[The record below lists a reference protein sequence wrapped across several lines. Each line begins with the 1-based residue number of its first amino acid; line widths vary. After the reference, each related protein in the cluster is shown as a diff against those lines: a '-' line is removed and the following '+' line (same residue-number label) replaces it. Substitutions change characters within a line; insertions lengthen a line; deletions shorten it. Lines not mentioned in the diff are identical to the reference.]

1 MLYQEFL
8 IDKIT
13 NCIEE
18 KATGRTYETTQQL
31 VTQEEIKKVHK
42 KDGWLFNWK
51 TEYQQANHQVYKLLV
66 AGSEQIQGL
75 LSLEPIKSQQYIELH
90 LIETAPH
97 NYGSK
102 KLFLGVP
109 GNLVAFAC
117 KMSFEL
123 GFDGFVAFNAKT
135 QLIDHYI
142 KTLGAQILYGNN
154 RMGIFTKE
162 AKILVNSYYESYF
175 DD

>member
-1 MLYQEFL
+1 MPYQEFL

-18 KATGRTYETTQQL
+18 KATGRIFATTSLL
-31 VTQEEIKKVHK
+31 VTLEEIKKVHK

-51 TEYQQANHQVYKLLV
+51 TEYQQANHQIYKLSIT
-66 AGSEQIQGL
+66 GNQHIQGL
-75 LSLEPIKSQQYIELH
+75 ISLEPIKSQQYIELH
-90 LIETAPH
+90 LIESAPH
-97 NYGSK
+97 NYGAK
-102 KLFLGVP
+102 KQFLGVL

-123 GFDGFVAFNAKT
+123 GFDGFVAFTAKT
-135 QLIDHYI
+135 RLIDHYT
-142 KTLGAQILYGNN
+142 KTLGARILYGNN

-162 AKILVNSYYESYF
+162 AKNLVNSYYENYF